1 MIMADLLAWGERE
14 LEQAGVPEA
23 QLSAWYLFQDCFQ
36 NTGSVCESSSSTF
49 RRSDY
54 FMRKEEEVCEKQRR
68 RYAEV
73 VKLRK
78 SRMPLEYV
86 IGHTEFMGLVFEVNE
101 HVLIPRQDTE
111 TLVEVVYPLC
121 RGKRVLDLC
130 TGSGCIGLSIGVL
143 GKPSVLVMSDCSP
156 EALCVAEQ
164 NKKRLMREDCGLP
177 HIELV
182 CSDLFEHIDGVFDMI
197 VSNPPYIETTVI
209 RELMPE
215 VKQFEP
221 QLALDGGSD
230 GLAVYR
236 RLIEEAPLHLC
247 EGGMLWLEIGYNQ
260 GNSVSALMKRQGFA
274 DVRVRKDLAGNDR
287 VISGTFAAGGIE
299 DRKRVECYV

>member
-1 MIMADLLAWGERE
+1 MTMADLLAWGERE

-23 QLSAWYLFQDCFQ
+23 ELSAWYLLQDCFQ
-36 NTGSVCESSSSTF
+36 NAGSFCESSSF
-49 RRSDY
+49 RRNDY
-54 FMRKEEEVCEKQRR
+54 FMRKEEEVCEGQRQQ
-68 RYAEV
+68 YAEF

-78 SRMPLEYV
+78 ARMPLEYV

-111 TLVEVVYPLC
+111 TLVEAVYPLC

-130 TGSGCIGLSIGVL
+130 TGSGCIGLSVGVL

-156 EALCVAEQ
+156 QALCVAEQ
-164 NKKRLMREDCGLP
+164 NKKRLIQGGDCGLP
-177 HIELV
+177 HTELV
-182 CSDLFEHIDGVFDMI
+182 CSDLFEHIDDVFDII

-215 VKQFEP
+215 VKRFEP

-236 RLIEEAPLHLC
+236 RLIEEAPFHLC

-260 GNSVSALMKRQGFA
+260 GSSVSALMKNRGFA

-287 VISGTFAAGGIE
+287 VISGTLVAGRIAE
-299 DRKRVECYV
+299 RKVECYV